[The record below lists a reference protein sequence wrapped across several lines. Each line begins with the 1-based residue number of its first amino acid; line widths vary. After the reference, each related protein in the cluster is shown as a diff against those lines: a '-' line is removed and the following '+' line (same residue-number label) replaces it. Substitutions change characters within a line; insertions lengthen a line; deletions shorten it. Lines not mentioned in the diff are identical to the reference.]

1 MAMRFKLRQ
10 LEMFIAVAEE
20 LNFRVAAER
29 LHITQPPLSR
39 QIRELEESLQLQL
52 LDRSGA
58 GVSLT
63 AIGRQFLPEARALI
77 TSCESLAARY
87 GGSGNKEV
95 TQLKIGMTTVVEME
109 TFHRLP
115 AFLEMVMPSCK
126 VEFKPQTTV
135 RSIQDVLKNRLDAAI
150 IGMPS
155 KIDKLNT
162 HTLYRDP
169 MCVALPANHRLVSNE
184 MVSLLELPSDALFWF
199 KRELNPGFYDYCET
213 TFARLGYAPQRLP
226 EPADHHM
233 LLSMIA
239 NQGGV
244 ALIPCSMRNLTR
256 TGVVYRELDEKNHL
270 YIDVCIA
277 FGDTAKHPMLALF
290 VEKMSLFFQAHNLST
305 DSTHFAKKS
314 SLSA

>member
-1 MAMRFKLRQ
+1 MAIRFKLRQ

-20 LNFRVAAER
+20 LNFRAAAER

-52 LDRSGA
+52 LERSSS

-63 AIGRQFLPEARALI
+63 TMGKEFLPEARALI
-77 TSCESLAARY
+77 ASCESIAMRY
-87 GGSGNKEV
+87 GRADVNEV
-95 TQLKIGMTTVVEME
+95 AQLKIGVTTVVEVE

-115 AFLEMVMPSCK
+115 SFLATSMPRCK

-135 RSIQDVLKNRLDAAI
+135 RSIQEVIKNRLDAAI

-155 KIDKLNT
+155 KIFKLNT

-169 MCVALPANHRLVSNE
+169 MCVALPASHRLAHEDN
-184 MVSLLELPSDALFWF
+184 VSLLALKDDPLFWF
-199 KRELNPGFYDYCET
+199 KRELNPGFYDYCEA
-213 TFARLGYAPQRLP
+213 TFAQLGYVPQRLA

-239 NQGGV
+239 NQGGI

-256 TGVVYRELDEKNHL
+256 TGVVYRELAEQDVL
-270 YIDVCIA
+270 FIDVCIA
-277 FGDTAKHPMLALF
+277 YGETAEHPMLAMF
-290 VEKMSLFFQAHNLST
+290 VEKMTQFFQSGNN
-305 DSTHFAKKS
+305 
-314 SLSA
+314 